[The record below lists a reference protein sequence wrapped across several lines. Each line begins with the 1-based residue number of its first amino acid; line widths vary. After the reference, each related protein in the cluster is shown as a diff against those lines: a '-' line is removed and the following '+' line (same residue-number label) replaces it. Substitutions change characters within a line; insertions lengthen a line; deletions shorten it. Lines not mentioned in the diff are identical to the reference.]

1 MTRVRVAIA
10 DDHALVRASLAKLL
24 LGYSEIEVV
33 GTASDSDTAIAIA
46 QEQKPDVLL
55 LDIVMPGINGLQ
67 AIARIRKVSS
77 HTHILIISMHDEP
90 EYLQEAVARGAQ
102 GLVSKA
108 SSPEDLVEAILAAAR
123 GEVMQ
128 VANALTKREREVL
141 SLIGAGKTNEQIALL
156 LSISP
161 KTVLHHRQQLMGKLN
176 IHTETGLIMHA
187 RQLSS
192 ASS

>member
-24 LGYSEIEVV
+24 LGYPEVEVV
-33 GTASDSDTAIAIA
+33 GTASDSTGAIALA
-46 QEQKPDVLL
+46 QAQKPDVFL
-55 LDIVMPGINGLQ
+55 LDIVMPGLNGLQ
-67 AIARIRKVSS
+67 AIARIREVSS
-77 HTHILIISMHDEP
+77 SIHILIISMHDEP
-90 EYLQEAVARGAQ
+90 EYLQEAISRGAA

-108 SSPEDLVEAILAAAR
+108 SSPDDLVRAILAAAR

-141 SLIGAGKTNEQIALL
+141 SLIGEGRTNEQIALR
-156 LSISP
+156 LSISQ
-161 KTVLHHRQQLMGKLN
+161 KTVLHHQQQLMNKLN
-176 IHTETGLIMHA
+176 IHTKTGLIMHA

-192 ASS
+192 TSS